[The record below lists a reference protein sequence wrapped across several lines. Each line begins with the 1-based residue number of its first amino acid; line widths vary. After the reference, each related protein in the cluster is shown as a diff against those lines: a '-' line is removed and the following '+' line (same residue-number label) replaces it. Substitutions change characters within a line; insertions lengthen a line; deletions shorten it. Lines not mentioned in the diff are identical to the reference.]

1 MPRRMPREGRR
12 GCSGTCPAHLGKDP
26 RRSLPP
32 RCFFH
37 PPGSWGGGRGCRAG
51 TRRAGGARA
60 RPLRCSL
67 LGRMLGGGGSGEPPC
82 PPPSTS
88 PSMGGGGSVVRV
100 PPPPQ
105 NPDILVPG
113 GFFPRH
119 KAQLLSPEEAAS
131 ALQPVPNHPPLPR
144 ATPTLPGGL
153 FPSLGAPVPPPGWRH
168 SQTFPAPDEV
178 AAGRGWRQSPFPR
191 EDRTPPQKNRL
202 TDGQGGQRGH
212 SRRGTPCWEGGDP
225 RGSSSRKVPGSWAA
239 EIPAAESAL

>member
-26 RRSLPP
+26 GRSPPP

-82 PPPSTS
+82 PPPFTS
-88 PSMGGGGSVVRV
+88 PSRGGGGSVVRV

-119 KAQLLSPEEAAS
+119 KAQLFSPEEAAS
-131 ALQPVPNHPPLPR
+131 ALQPVPNHPPPRTPRPSRGGYSPPSVPQCLPR
-144 ATPTLPGGL
+144 AGGIRKLFLLPMRLQLDGAGGRAL
-153 FPSLGAPVPPPGWRH
+153 FP
-168 SQTFPAPDEV
+168 
-178 AAGRGWRQSPFPR
+178 GRIG
-191 EDRTPPQKNRL
+191 PPQKKI
-202 TDGQGGQRGH
+202 D
-212 SRRGTPCWEGGDP
+212 
-225 RGSSSRKVPGSWAA
+225 
-239 EIPAAESAL
+239 